1 MRFKRLCL
9 SFLLCGLMVHIED
22 GDALASPVEPGP
34 GLKVTTTREGLIV
47 DWRVPSPQITL
58 DADGSVSVVMPGYS
72 LTDQPDAPR
81 LPVASALIA
90 LPPDGSAAVQVLQSD
105 DTQFALSG
113 PLALA
118 PSPQGVERD
127 ASGAPVG
134 GAFVRAATAVPFPS
148 DSIKLDDLGLVR
160 GVHLARV
167 TFYPVHPSG
176 SGLRVT
182 THLRASIA
190 FKAPAISSLTAKDAD
205 PIIASVQAEVLNPEQ
220 VQRAAT
226 SPATL
231 NVHSRSVTP
240 TAAIEANTPGMTVVT
255 YEALNAVG
263 FPAAGIDPHNLHLTR
278 SGSNVA
284 YQLQD
289 NGNTLFEPGES
300 LLFYAAPRFSRWT
313 NNDVY
318 MLSLQ
323 AAPGM
328 HMTSA
333 APATQP
339 AGHVWLDQTAET
351 NALYTP
357 QCYCGPIPP
366 GRDGDRWTWDDLRLP
381 DRAAVTY
388 PITLTTLDVTQP
400 ATLTVWFIGY
410 TDVAT
415 APDHRIDV
423 ALNSTN
429 LGRVEWD
436 GKQAITVTLPITPG
450 ILVSG
455 VNNVRLTLPGIAGL
469 VEGAWLDA
477 FAIDYARGPA
487 ASGNS
492 AIFTGVA
499 TPHSYSLAL
508 GNTTNLRAYDVTNP
522 DQPVQIT
529 NLTINGN
536 TVSLNDSASGGPHR
550 YTLTT
555 TSGLLT
561 PVALRMASSTAN
573 VTGADYVIVTHPNF
587 TSALTHLIA
596 LRQAQGLTVTVENT
610 QAIYDTY
617 GDGRPDP
624 EAIRAYLKN
633 AYQNWTPS
641 PTYVLLVG
649 DGTFDPKLYR
659 PTSTTTYVPPYLAD
673 VDPWAGETAADNRYV
688 AFGGGAH
695 PLPDLLLGRLPVNTL
710 AEAQTVMD
718 KIVQYE
724 TRPAP
729 GMWNSNVALVADDPD
744 PGAGNFPADSDLVAS
759 TYITAPYT
767 AQKLYYLPPTTTV
780 TSLHDNILFRW
791 NWGAS
796 LIMFDGHSS
805 IYQWAAERLFHLDDV
820 ASLNNGPHLPV
831 VVELTCFTASFHDPG
846 GPTLDEALVRRPNG
860 GAVAVWGATGLGVAT
875 GHHNL
880 VNGFMQSAYQQRQS
894 LGAAALQGKLSVAAT
909 GLNLDLIDTF
919 MLLGDPA
926 TRLNLTR
933 VPGFSVFLPL
943 IQR

>member
-1 MRFKRLCL
+1 
-9 SFLLCGLMVHIED
+9 
-22 GDALASPVEPGP
+22 
-34 GLKVTTTREGLIV
+34 
-47 DWRVPSPQITL
+47 
-58 DADGSVSVVMPGYS
+58 MPGYS

-148 DSIKLDDLGLVR
+148 ASIKLDDLGLVR

-176 SGLRVT
+176 SGVRVT

-190 FKAPAISSLTAKDAD
+190 FKAPALSSLTAKEAD
-205 PIIASVQAEVLNPEQ
+205 PIVASVQAEVLNPEQ

-255 YEALNAVG
+255 YEALDAVG

-300 LLFYAAPRFSRWT
+300 LLFYASPRFSRWT

-333 APATQP
+333 APAPQP

-423 ALNSTN
+423 ALNSITYHARN
-429 LGRVEWD
+429 PGERRQQRSSHSARNRRSRRRRVA
-436 GKQAITVTLPITPG
+436 GCVRHLLCARP
-450 ILVSG
+450 SG
-455 VNNVRLTLPGIAGL
+455 LRQCRHLHRRSNAPLLLTRPRQYHQPARLRRDQPRPACADHQSDHQRQHRFPERFGQ
-469 VEGAWLDA
+469 W
-477 FAIDYARGPA
+477 RA
-487 ASGNS
+487 ASLHADDHKRIAHPGRASNGIVYRQRNWRRLRHRHPSQLHFCAHPSDRS
-492 AIFTGVA
+492 AA
-499 TPHSYSLAL
+499 
-508 GNTTNLRAYDVTNP
+508 
-522 DQPVQIT
+522 
-529 NLTINGN
+529 
-536 TVSLNDSASGGPHR
+536 SAGPHR
-550 YTLTT
+550 H
-555 TSGLLT
+555 GGKH
-561 PVALRMASSTAN
+561 A
-573 VTGADYVIVTHPNF
+573 G
-587 TSALTHLIA
+587 HL
-596 LRQAQGLTVTVENT
+596 
-610 QAIYDTY
+610 
-617 GDGRPDP
+617 
-624 EAIRAYLKN
+624 
-633 AYQNWTPS
+633 
-641 PTYVLLVG
+641 
-649 DGTFDPKLYR
+649 
-659 PTSTTTYVPPYLAD
+659 
-673 VDPWAGETAADNRYV
+673 
-688 AFGGGAH
+688 
-695 PLPDLLLGRLPVNTL
+695 
-710 AEAQTVMD
+710 
-718 KIVQYE
+718 
-724 TRPAP
+724 
-729 GMWNSNVALVADDPD
+729 
-744 PGAGNFPADSDLVAS
+744 
-759 TYITAPYT
+759 
-767 AQKLYYLPPTTTV
+767 
-780 TSLHDNILFRW
+780 
-791 NWGAS
+791 
-796 LIMFDGHSS
+796 
-805 IYQWAAERLFHLDDV
+805 
-820 ASLNNGPHLPV
+820 
-831 VVELTCFTASFHDPG
+831 
-846 GPTLDEALVRRPNG
+846 
-860 GAVAVWGATGLGVAT
+860 
-875 GHHNL
+875 
-880 VNGFMQSAYQQRQS
+880 
-894 LGAAALQGKLSVAAT
+894 
-909 GLNLDLIDTF
+909 
-919 MLLGDPA
+919 
-926 TRLNLTR
+926 
-933 VPGFSVFLPL
+933 
-943 IQR
+943 